1 LWMVVNVSRL
11 IVCTVGFDEKLV
23 LRSLLKV
30 SFSVNDAVVLVY
42 SSSGGDY
49 EAKRVESAVGNIK
62 NLLASAGVRLHEV
75 IVSSMD
81 FAGDVASIVRAL
93 KEYAKDASEIIAAV
107 TGGMRLTIVE
117 TIVALKLY
125 RDFFRGDISVEVYVA
140 REDGLYDVTLP
151 VNLLDLPAL
160 SPREIEV
167 LKRLNEGVRL
177 LNIIESLST
186 GLNINRRT
194 AYKYL
199 YRLKSRGFIEI
210 RDRAVYLTLA
220 GKLIKEAV

>member
-1 LWMVVNVSRL
+1 VSRL

-30 SFSVNDAVVLVY
+30 GFSVNDAVVLVY

-62 NLLASAGVRLHEV
+62 NLLAPAGVRIHEV

-81 FAGDVASIVRAL
+81 FAGDVASIVRAV
-93 KEYAKDASEIIAAV
+93 KEYARDASEIIAAV

-125 RDFFRGDISVEVYVA
+125 RDFFRRDISVEVYVA
-140 REDGLYDVTLP
+140 REDGLYDVTLS
-151 VNLLDLPAL
+151 VNLLDLPVL

-177 LNIIESLST
+177 LNVIESLST

-210 RDRAVYLTLA
+210 RDRVVYLTLA
-220 GKLIKEAV
+220 GKLVKEAV